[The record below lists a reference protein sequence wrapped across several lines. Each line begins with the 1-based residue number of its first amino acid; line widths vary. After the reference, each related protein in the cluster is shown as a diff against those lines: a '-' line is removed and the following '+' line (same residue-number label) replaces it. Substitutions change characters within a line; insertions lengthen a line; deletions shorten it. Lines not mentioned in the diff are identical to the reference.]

1 MLIVIYHG
9 LCPLLKIKNGELRMM
24 KVIVKLLKTVSLT
37 FIFMYACFVLLEQ
50 QMKISELE
58 QQKNDC
64 LRLSQEENM
73 KTEQLNKTKGE
84 LQTPEYIEKVAR
96 EKLGL
101 VMAYETVF
109 VDASR

>member
-1 MLIVIYHG
+1 
-9 LCPLLKIKNGELRMM
+9 
-24 KVIVKLLKTVSLT
+24 
-37 FIFMYACFVLLEQ
+37 MYAGFILLEQ
-50 QMKISELE
+50 QMKITGLE
-58 QQKNDC
+58 KQKTDF

-84 LQTPEYIEKVAR
+84 LETPQYIEKVAR

-109 VDASR
+109 IDASR